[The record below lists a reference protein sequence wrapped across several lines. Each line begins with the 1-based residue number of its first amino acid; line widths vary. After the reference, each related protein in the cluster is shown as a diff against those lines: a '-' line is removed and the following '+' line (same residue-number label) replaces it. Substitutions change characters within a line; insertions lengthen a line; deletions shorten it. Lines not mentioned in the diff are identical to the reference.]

1 MGYCSRRCSFT
12 SPFLQKAAFWGP
24 RPFGLLQSSLLLHVS
39 FSPKSGFLGPRLFEL
54 LQSSLLL
61 HASFSPKSGFFG
73 GPGPL
78 GYCSRRCSF
87 TSPFLQKAAF
97 WGPRLS
103 ELLQSSLLLHISFS
117 PKSGFFGAPALWA
130 IAVLTGKECQK
141 LMFPFLLFQK
151 WQRRKGALR

>member
-61 HASFSPKSGFFG
+61 HASFSPKSGF
-73 GPGPL
+73 L
-78 GYCSRRCSF
+78 
-87 TSPFLQKAAF
+87 
-97 WGPRLS
+97 
-103 ELLQSSLLLHISFS
+103 
-117 PKSGFFGAPALWA
+117 GAPALWA
-130 IAVLTGKECQK
+130 IAVVAAPSHLLFSKKRFFWGPGSLGYCSVDWEGMSKTNVSIPSISKMAETQRSSTIKHTFLTH
-141 LMFPFLLFQK
+141 PFLYQNP
-151 WQRRKGALR
+151 